1 MWKPCRSVMTMTP
14 SVCRHLMRWGVHR
27 NLCMKRGFR
36 EGPHWDIRTLLKGG
50 NGIWPCFLLVAPE
63 FCMIFFL
70 KKCCVCSN
78 LLSSFEFYE
87 NWHSKSCTLHGGGG
101 LKFIYSLKS
110 NPITGLDRPWG
121 FQKVEAPRFQS
132 AHEGGKPYAP
142 AAFTPQEIFLVL
154 FSVIG
159 FSQPQG
165 HSTARKIPMTPSGI
179 EPAHC
184 LNQLRHRVPHL

>member
-1 MWKPCRSVMTMTP
+1 MWKPCRSLMTMTS

-63 FCMIFFL
+63 FYMIFFL
-70 KKCCVCSN
+70 KNVVSAAIYWVV
-78 LLSSFEFYE
+78 LSFMKIGTVKAVLYM
-87 NWHSKSCTLHGGGG
+87 GGG

-159 FSQPQG
+159 LSQPQG